1 MGLASR
7 VAGAKGVHA
16 PGAGDRAPPHW
27 AVCRGATAFAVPS
40 LGFCVCEMGVTS
52 IATEVP

>member
-7 VAGAKGVHA
+7 VVWAKGVHA
-16 PGAGDRAPPHW
+16 PGAPPHW
-27 AVCRGATAFAVPS
+27 AECRGATAFAVPS